1 VVRHIVRMS
10 YLVVFSCCALSG
22 QIDAATRTIELPPE
36 TAQLKPSALAGYPIA
51 REKCGIC
58 HSFDYI
64 LYQPPQMS
72 QSQWTAEVQK
82 MQRSYGAPLDA
93 DEIRLVG
100 IYLATVYGDAA
111 SVSGNAT
118 SGSIQ

>member
-1 VVRHIVRMS
+1 MS
-10 YLVVFSCCALSG
+10 CLVVFSCYIGSG
-22 QIDAATRTIELPPE
+22 RIDAATRTIELPPE
-36 TAQLKPSALAGYPIA
+36 NAQLKPSTLAGYPIA

-64 LYQPPQMS
+64 LFQPPQMS
-72 QSQWTAEVQK
+72 QAQWTAEVQK

-111 SVSGNAT
+111 SVSG
-118 SGSIQ
+118 SPVSRPIQ

>member
-1 VVRHIVRMS
+1 MIHQLVRISIIVVSS
-10 YLVVFSCCALSG
+10 YALSG
-22 QIDAATRTIELPPE
+22 EVGAATRAIELPPE
-36 TAQLKPSALAGYPIA
+36 TAQLKPSALPGYSIA
-51 REKCGIC
+51 RGKCGIC

-72 QSQWTAEVQK
+72 QVQWTAEAQK

-100 IYLATVYGDAA
+100 IYLATVYGDASTVSA
-111 SVSGNAT
+111 SDRQS
-118 SGSIQ
+118 SP